1 MTTDVQEVVKSGK
14 TGGIRCKEAN
24 GGPPKVPGI
33 ASASERN
40 DAVQLL
46 KQKWKEG
53 AVTLLYAARDEEH
66 NGALALKV
74 LLQRR

>member
-1 MTTDVQEVVKSGK
+1 MTTDIQEVVRSGK
-14 TGGIRCKEAN
+14 KDGIRSKEAN
-24 GGPPKVPGI
+24 GGPPTAPGI

-53 AVTLLYAARDEEH
+53 TVTLLYAARDEAH
-66 NGALALKV
+66 NEALVLKG
-74 LLQRR
+74 LLQGR